1 MTEIDPFAF
10 TLGPRDA
17 DILLVGEAWGFEEER
32 AQRPFIGSAGKE
44 LDRMLSDAGLSR
56 GSILTASVVDAKP
69 YGNDF
74 NSFLNP
80 IKDRGAPYRGIHPK
94 AELLSGFTKL
104 ERLVD
109 AVKPKL
115 IIAAGN
121 WPLFALSNHAEVQTT
136 RGYKL
141 PTGAAKWRGSQ
152 LYSNPIGGRVYP
164 LLPIIHP
171 SSILR
176 EQGYRAPTVHD
187 LKARALRYVNGTA
200 KWEAPA
206 HNHIIKPKLWQV
218 QDFFRRTLGD
228 LERGPVRLS
237 VDLETYRRRWISVV
251 GIADA
256 HESYALP
263 LFYVDRNKG
272 EERTI
277 NYWSTSEEIAL
288 FESLKAILEHPN
300 VRILGQNFIYDTQW
314 FHRLYNINASVT
326 FDTMVAHHL
335 AYPGTPKA
343 LDYLASLY
351 CDHYVY
357 WKDESG
363 DWDNFPEDAERYWLY
378 NAKDIRATYEI
389 AGVLEGVLTHDGL
402 NELYQDRMNQWEM
415 ARSMMLRGI
424 NFDTTL
430 QKTMKL
436 ELHEQANH
444 LQHWLLS
451 VVPPA
456 WQYTST
462 GKPWFDSPKGTATI
476 LYQVLGLPE
485 QLHKKTKQVT
495 ADSEALNTLK
505 GLPEAKWLAPLLERL
520 SHLRSLGV
528 FISHFLEART
538 SLDGRMRCT
547 FNIAHPDTFRWSSNS
562 NGFGEGTNL
571 QNIPK

>member
-1 MTEIDPFAF
+1 MIDPFAH

-17 DILLVGEAWGFEEER
+17 KVLVVGEAWGFEEER
-32 AQRPFIGSAGKE
+32 AKLPFIGAAGKE
-44 LDRMLSDAGLSR
+44 LDRMLAEAGLPR
-56 GSILTASVVDAKP
+56 GSVLTASTIDAKP

-74 NSFLNP
+74 NSLLRP
-80 IKDRGAPYRGIHPK
+80 IKDKGIVHRGIHPTP
-94 AELLSGFTKL
+94 ELMAGFAKL
-104 ERLVD
+104 EQLVD
-109 AVKPKL
+109 AVKPSL

-121 WPLFALSNHAEVQTT
+121 WPLFALSDYATPTT
-136 RGYKL
+136 DRGYKL
-141 PTGAAKWRGSQ
+141 PNGASKWRGSQ
-152 LYSNPIGGRVYP
+152 LYSNPIGGRRYP

-171 SSILR
+171 TSILK

-187 LKARALRYVNGTA
+187 LRARGARFINGQT
-200 KWEAPA
+200 KWDPPN
-206 HNHIIKPKLWQV
+206 HNHVIKPKLWQV

-263 LFYVDRNKG
+263 LFYVDRSKG

-277 NYWSTSEEIAL
+277 NYWSVPEEIQL
-288 FESLKAILEHPN
+288 FETLRQILEHPN

-314 FHRLYNINASVT
+314 FHRLYNIQAKVS

-389 AGVLEGVLTHDGL
+389 AGVLENVIKHEKLE
-402 NELYQDRMNQWEM
+402 ELLLDRMDQWEM
-415 ARSMMLRGI
+415 AREMMLRGI
-424 NFDTTL
+424 NFDTSL
-430 QKTMKL
+430 QREMRL
-436 ELHEQANH
+436 ELLEQANRI
-444 LQHWLLS
+444 QHWLLS
-451 VVPPA
+451 VVPSQ

-462 GKPWFDSPKGTATI
+462 GKPWFSSNPGTATI

-485 QLHKKTKQVT
+485 QLHKKRKNLTV
-495 ADSEALNTLK
+495 DGEALSALRA
-505 GLPEAKWLAPLLERL
+505 LPEAKWLSPLLERL
-520 SHLRSLGV
+520 SYLRSLQV
-528 FISHFLEART
+528 FISNFLDAKA